1 MSSLGAAAGD
11 HLRGG
16 AQVEEVVEELTVAEV
31 AAVGP
36 LAGVPATLGLPS
48 FVVGSIALG
57 LTLVGVVPATAVG
70 APLAIILAATA
81 AGLFIAA
88 IWAAAIGQ
96 SAVASIFGIFAGF
109 WLSYAVL
116 VIGLLH
122 SWFGITATAVV
133 ATEKLFLLSWLIIIV
148 MLTLAT
154 LRLPLAF
161 TLVFALIDVALL
173 LLFINTIHAS
183 TGLSKTAGYVVLAFA
198 AIGVYLFFGSGSV
211 ATGGKPLPL
220 GRPIIHD

>member
-1 MSSLGAAAGD
+1 
-11 HLRGG
+11 
-16 AQVEEVVEELTVAEV
+16 
-31 AAVGP
+31 
-36 LAGVPATLGLPS
+36 
-48 FVVGSIALG
+48 
-57 LTLVGVVPATAVG
+57 
-70 APLAIILAATA
+70 
-81 AGLFIAA
+81 
-88 IWAAAIGQ
+88 
-96 SAVASIFGIFAGF
+96 
-109 WLSYAVL
+109 
-116 VIGLLH
+116 
-122 SWFGITATAVV
+122 
-133 ATEKLFLLSWLIIIV
+133 V